1 MNNADYS
8 QLARGLAGLA
18 LRAPT
23 PDTEKV
29 AAVAANFRATKQAN
43 IDFAQIAANPY
54 VQNALLG
61 AGAGGLIGALQS
73 KNKRRSALNYALMGG
88 LGGLGVTAAR
98 EFSAPATPPPAIAAA
113 GHDNNLG
120 NAALG
125 LGSAGAGA
133 YGGHR
138 AHGMLDRMG
147 KLDRLVD
154 ANPDMAKQLSPALEK
169 MRGAGKSTA
178 EITET
183 LMSKGVGKK
192 LPGAAV
198 RAAYNKLPRVRGRY
212 AMIGAGAVAL
222 PTLINSLR
230 GAAASE

>member
-1 MNNADYS
+1 MDNADYS

-43 IDFAQIAANPY
+43 IDLGQIASNPY
-54 VQNALLG
+54 VQNALIG
-61 AGAGGLIGALQS
+61 AGAGGLIGALQA
-73 KNKRRSALNYALMGG
+73 KNKRRSALNYAVMGG
-88 LGGLGVTAAR
+88 LGGLGATAAR
-98 EFSAPATPPPAIAAA
+98 EFATPTNPPPAVAAA

-125 LGSAGAGA
+125 IGSAGAGA

-138 AHGMLDRMG
+138 AHGMLDQWG

-178 EITET
+178 EITES
-183 LMSKGVGKK
+183 LMNKGVGKK

-212 AMIGAGAVAL
+212 ALMGAGAVAL
-222 PTLINSLR
+222 PTLLSSLR
-230 GAAASE
+230 NLASE